1 VAAYESVGPTAAAAE
16 PVLLSVKDLVTVF
29 PTRSK
34 LAVAA
39 NGVSLHLRAGETL
52 GLVGESGSG
61 KSVTCRS
68 ILDLVP
74 EPGRIVS
81 GSIQFLGR
89 DVLSLRK
96 KDLRALRGSQI
107 SMIFQDPMSS
117 LNPVFTVGDQIAEP
131 LRQHRGMGRRQARQ
145 EAIRLL
151 DRVGIPAA
159 RERLRAYPHELSGG
173 MRQRAMIAIAIS
185 CRPKLL
191 LADEPTTALDVTI
204 QDQILSLLLELKREE
219 GMAIVLVSHDL
230 GVIAQTCDR
239 VAVMYGGYIVEQ
251 AKTGALFASP
261 KHPYTVALLEAL
273 PELALTRGD
282 RRLIPIPGQPPD
294 LADLPPG
301 CPFSPRCA
309 HARPECSS
317 VSMALVGDDDHTTA
331 CPFAESIGL

>member
-1 VAAYESVGPTAAAAE
+1 
-16 PVLLSVKDLVTVF
+16 
-29 PTRSK
+29 
-34 LAVAA
+34 
-39 NGVSLHLRAGETL
+39 
-52 GLVGESGSG
+52 

-81 GSIQFLGR
+81 GSVQFLGR

-191 LADEPTTALDVTI
+191 L
-204 QDQILSLLLELKREE
+204 
-219 GMAIVLVSHDL
+219 
-230 GVIAQTCDR
+230 
-239 VAVMYGGYIVEQ
+239 
-251 AKTGALFASP
+251 
-261 KHPYTVALLEAL
+261 
-273 PELALTRGD
+273 
-282 RRLIPIPGQPPD
+282 
-294 LADLPPG
+294 
-301 CPFSPRCA
+301 
-309 HARPECSS
+309 
-317 VSMALVGDDDHTTA
+317 
-331 CPFAESIGL
+331 